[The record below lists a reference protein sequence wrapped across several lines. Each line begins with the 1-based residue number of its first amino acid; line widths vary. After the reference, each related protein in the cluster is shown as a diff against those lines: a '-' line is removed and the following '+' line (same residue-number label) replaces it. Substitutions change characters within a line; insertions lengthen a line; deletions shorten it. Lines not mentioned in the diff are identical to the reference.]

1 MELRCGLSKVKI
13 EMVNTYT
20 IKDLENLTG
29 IKAHTIR
36 IWEQRYG
43 IVSPKRSESNV
54 RFYSADDLKNMLNI
68 TVLNNNGYKISK
80 IAKMSQAEVCE
91 RVMAVLDKKES
102 YQDQIN
108 ALSMAMIDLDESRFE
123 KIMSTNILHHN
134 FEYTMM
140 EIVYPFLQRIGAL
153 WQTKAISPAHEH
165 FISNLIRQ
173 KLIVAIDGQTVK
185 EERVKTFMLF
195 LPEGELHEL
204 SLLFASYLIK
214 TYGHKVFYLGQ
225 SLPLRDLKEVYEV
238 HRPNYLLSI
247 FTSVPSGRTTQKF
260 VDQLSVQFPD
270 AKILLSGFQVLG
282 QGIEEPENIELI
294 PHFRYFKDLL
304 NTLE

>member
-1 MELRCGLSKVKI
+1 
-13 EMVNTYT
+13 MVNSYT

-43 IVSPKRSESNV
+43 IVQPQRSDSNV

-80 IAKMSQAEVCE
+80 IAKMSPQEMCDLVL
-91 RVMAVLDKKES
+91 AVLEKKEN

-140 EIVYPFLQRIGAL
+140 EIVYPFLQKIGAL
-153 WQTKAISPAHEH
+153 WQTKAINPAHEH

-173 KLIVAIDGQTVK
+173 KLIVAIDGQVMK
-185 EERVKTFMLF
+185 EDHSRKNFMLF

-214 TYGHKVFYLGQ
+214 SFGHKVYYLGQ
-225 SLPLRDLKEVYEV
+225 SLPLRDLKEVYAV
-238 HRPNYLLSI
+238 HCPQFLLSI
-247 FTSVPSGRTTQKF
+247 FTSVPSGRQTQKY
-260 VDQLSVQFPD
+260 VNQLGELFPD
-270 AKILLSGFQVLG
+270 ANLLLTGYQVLG
-282 QGIEEPENIELI
+282 QGIEVAENMELI
-294 PHFRYFKDLL
+294 PHFKYFKDFLKSL
-304 NTLE
+304 DD